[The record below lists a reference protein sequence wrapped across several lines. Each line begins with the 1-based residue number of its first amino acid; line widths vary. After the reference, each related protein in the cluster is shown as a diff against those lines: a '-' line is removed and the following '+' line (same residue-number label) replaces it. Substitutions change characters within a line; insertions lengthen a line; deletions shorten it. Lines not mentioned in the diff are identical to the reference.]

1 MKLIRLLLPHLFKL
15 VCYLMSAPAKTH
27 ITYLD
32 SIRGLAAFT
41 VINGHFVNAYDL
53 PCEDSFCKQILDYS
67 PLHIWWDGSAAVSM
81 FFVLSGLVLSLK
93 YFRLGHQ
100 ADLNSF
106 KLIPYMVG
114 RLFRIWLPYT
124 FILLIS
130 AVFYCHFGNSPL
142 LKTAL
147 PPSDWIVNMWGHHPL
162 TLMAMLRESFLLNL
176 PAMVVLLPQAWT
188 LTIEL
193 VLSLLLPIG
202 LLLAKQGSLW
212 LALFSMI
219 AVVLLGVSPFLLH
232 FALGLL
238 IARYY
243 TVMANYLTP
252 KSWLRRLILL
262 VGLLLYTAIN
272 TTEHMLG
279 ETSMWLV
286 TGLGAGLIIIYTLS
300 SHRTQGYLQQPI
312 LRQLGKISYSAYL
325 IHILILLCLTPYLLS
340 KLELFSTNHLWL
352 WFSAWLLTVV
362 SVQLL
367 SMLSYYLIEIPSIS
381 LGRKFI
387 NSLLKITFRDV
398 NKCFS
403 A

>member
-1 MKLIRLLLPHLFKL
+1 
-15 VCYLMSAPAKTH
+15 MS
-27 ITYLD
+27 
-32 SIRGLAAFT
+32 S
-41 VINGHFVNAYDL
+41 L
-53 PCEDSFCKQILDYS
+53 PCEDSFCKDLLDLT

-106 KLIPYMVG
+106 KLMPYMTG
-114 RLFRIWLPYT
+114 RLFRIWLPYAV
-124 FILLIS
+124 ILLIS
-130 AVFYCHFGNSPL
+130 AAFYWHTVNSPL

-147 PPSDWIVNMWGHHPL
+147 PPTEWIVNMWRNHAL
-162 TLMAMLRESFLLNL
+162 TPIAMLRESFLLSL

-212 LALFSMI
+212 LGLFSVI
-219 AVVLLGVSPFLLH
+219 AVFLLGVSPFLLH

-243 TVMANYLTP
+243 TVMANYLMP
-252 KSWLRRLILL
+252 KPWLRRFILL
-262 VGLLLYTAIN
+262 VGLLFYTAIS
-272 TTEHMLG
+272 TTAHVFS
-279 ETSMWLV
+279 ETFMWIV

-300 SHRTQGYLQQPI
+300 SHRTQGFLERPI
-312 LRQLGKISYSAYL
+312 LRQLGKVSYSAYL
-325 IHILILLCLTPYLLS
+325 IHMLILLCLTPYLLTR
-340 KLELFSTNHLWL
+340 LELYSSSHLLLWL
-352 WFSAWLLTVV
+352 GAWLLTVI

-367 SMLSYYLIEIPSIS
+367 SLLSYYYIEIPSIS

-387 NSLLKITFRDV
+387 NGLQKAIDL
-398 NKCFS
+398 NK
-403 A
+403 

>member
-1 MKLIRLLLPHLFKL
+1 
-15 VCYLMSAPAKTH
+15 MSVPAKTH

-41 VINGHFVNAYDL
+41 VINDHFVTAYDL
-53 PCEDSFCKQILDYS
+53 PCEHGFCKHILDYS

-93 YFRLGHQ
+93 YFRFGLQ

-106 KLIPYMVG
+106 KLIPYMAG

-124 FILLIS
+124 LILLIS
-130 AVFYCHFGNSPL
+130 AAFYWHTVDSPL

-147 PPSDWIVNMWGHHPL
+147 PASDWIVNMWGHHPL
-162 TLMAMLRESFLLNL
+162 TPMAMLRESFLLNL

-212 LALFSMI
+212 LALFSVI

-243 TVMANYLTP
+243 TVMANYLMP
-252 KSWLRRLILL
+252 KPWLRRLILL

-279 ETSMWLV
+279 ETCLWLI

-367 SMLSYYLIEIPSIS
+367 SLLSYYLIEIPSIN

-387 NSLLKITFRDV
+387 NSLLKVTFRDISRS
-398 NKCFS
+398 FS
-403 A
+403 L

>member
-1 MKLIRLLLPHLFKL
+1 
-15 VCYLMSAPAKTH
+15 MSAPAKTH

-53 PCEDSFCKQILDYS
+53 PCKNSFCKHILDYS

-100 ADLNSF
+100 PDLNTF
-106 KLIPYMVG
+106 KLLPYMTG
-114 RLFRIWLPYT
+114 RLFRIWLPYAA
-124 FILLIS
+124 ILLIS
-130 AVFYCHFGNSPL
+130 AAFYWPTVNSPL

-147 PPSDWIVNMWGHHPL
+147 PPSDWIINMWGHHPL
-162 TLMAMLRESFLLNL
+162 TPTEMLRESFLLSL
-176 PAMVVLLPQAWT
+176 PDMVVLLPQAWT

-212 LALFSMI
+212 LVLFSVI

-232 FALGLL
+232 FSLGLL
-238 IARYY
+238 ISRFY
-243 TVMANYLTP
+243 TVTANYLMP
-252 KSWLRRLILL
+252 KPWLRRLILL

-279 ETSMWLV
+279 ETSMWLI
-286 TGLGAGLIIIYTLS
+286 TGLGASLIIIYTLS
-300 SHRTQGYLQQPI
+300 SQRTQGYLQQPI
-312 LRQLGKISYSAYL
+312 LRLLGKVSYSAYL
-325 IHILILLCLTPYLLS
+325 IHMLILLCVTPYFLTQ
-340 KLELFSTNHLWL
+340 LELFSSHHLWL
-352 WFSAWLLTVV
+352 WLGAWLLTVL
-362 SVQLL
+362 SVQVL
-367 SMLSYYLIEIPSIS
+367 SLLSYYYIEIPSIS
-381 LGRKFI
+381 LGRKLI
-387 NSLLKITFRDV
+387 NALQ
-398 NKCFS
+398 
-403 A
+403 

>member
-1 MKLIRLLLPHLFKL
+1 MP
-15 VCYLMSAPAKTH
+15 APAKTH

-41 VINGHFVNAYDL
+41 VINDHFVTAYDL
-53 PCEDSFCKQILDYS
+53 PCENSFCKDLLDLT

-106 KLIPYMVG
+106 KLMPYMTG
-114 RLFRIWLPYT
+114 RLFRIWLPYAV
-124 FILLIS
+124 ILLIS
-130 AVFYCHFGNSPL
+130 AAFYWHTVNSPL

-147 PPSDWIVNMWGHHPL
+147 PPTEWIVHMWRNHAL
-162 TLMAMLRESFLLNL
+162 TPIAMLRESFLLSL

-212 LALFSMI
+212 LGLFSVI
-219 AVVLLGVSPFLLH
+219 AVFLLGVSPFLLH

-243 TVMANYLTP
+243 MVMANYLMP
-252 KSWLRRLILL
+252 KPWLRRFILL
-262 VGLLLYTAIN
+262 LGLLFYTAIS
-272 TTEHMLG
+272 TTAHVFG
-279 ETSMWLV
+279 ETFMWIV

-300 SHRTQGYLQQPI
+300 SHRTQSFLERPI
-312 LRQLGKISYSAYL
+312 LRQLGKVSYSAYL
-325 IHILILLCLTPYLLS
+325 IHMLILLCLTPYLLTR
-340 KLELFSTNHLWL
+340 LELFSTNHLWL
-352 WFSAWLLTVV
+352 WLGAWLLTVI

-367 SMLSYYLIEIPSIS
+367 SLLSYYFIEIPSIS

-387 NSLLKITFRDV
+387 NGLQKAV
-398 NKCFS
+398 NLNK
-403 A
+403 

>member
-1 MKLIRLLLPHLFKL
+1 
-15 VCYLMSAPAKTH
+15 MSAPAKTH

-41 VINGHFVNAYDL
+41 VINDHFVTAYDL
-53 PCEDSFCKQILDYS
+53 PCVDSFCKYILDYS

-100 ADLNSF
+100 ADLNNF
-106 KLIPYMVG
+106 KLLPYMTG
-114 RLFRIWLPYT
+114 RLFRIWLPYAV
-124 FILLIS
+124 ILLIS
-130 AVFYCHFGNSPL
+130 AAFYWHTINSPL

-147 PPSDWIVNMWGHHPL
+147 MPTEWIVNMWRNHAL
-162 TLMAMLRESFLLNL
+162 TPIAMLRESFLLNL
-176 PAMVVLLPQAWT
+176 PAIVVLLPQAWT

-212 LALFSMI
+212 LALFSVI
-219 AVVLLGVSPFLLH
+219 AVFLLGVSPFLLH

-243 TVMANYLTP
+243 MVMANYLMP
-252 KSWLRRLILL
+252 KPWLRRFILL
-262 VGLLLYTAIN
+262 LGLLFYTAIS
-272 TTEHMLG
+272 TTAHVFS
-279 ETSMWLV
+279 ETFEWIL
-286 TGLGAGLIIIYTLS
+286 TGLGAGFIIIYTLS
-300 SHRTQGYLQQPI
+300 SHRTQGFLERPL
-312 LRQLGKISYSAYL
+312 LRQLGKVSYSAYL
-325 IHILILLCLTPYLLS
+325 IHMLILLCLTPYLLTR
-340 KLELFSTNHLWL
+340 LELFSTNHLWL
-352 WFSAWLLTVV
+352 WLGAWLLTVI

-367 SMLSYYLIEIPSIS
+367 SLLSYYYIEIPSIS

-387 NSLLKITFRDV
+387 NGLQKAV
-398 NKCFS
+398 NLNK
-403 A
+403 

>member
-1 MKLIRLLLPHLFKL
+1 
-15 VCYLMSAPAKTH
+15 MSAPAKTH

-41 VINGHFVNAYDL
+41 VINDHFVTAYDL
-53 PCEDSFCKQILDYS
+53 PCENLFCKRLLDYS

-106 KLIPYMVG
+106 KLMPYMTG
-114 RLFRIWLPYT
+114 RLFRIWLPYLV
-124 FILLIS
+124 ILLIS
-130 AVFYCHFGNSPL
+130 AAFYWPTVNSPL

-147 PPSDWIVNMWGHHPL
+147 PPTEWIVNMWRNHAL
-162 TLMAMLRESFLLNL
+162 TPIAMLRESFLLSL
-176 PAMVVLLPQAWT
+176 PDMVVLLPQAWT

-212 LALFSMI
+212 LGLFSVI
-219 AVVLLGVSPFLLH
+219 AVFLLGVSPFLLH

-243 TVMANYLTP
+243 TVMANYLIP
-252 KSWLRRLILL
+252 RPWLRRFILL
-262 VGLLLYTAIN
+262 LGLLFYTAIS
-272 TTEHMLG
+272 TTAHVFS
-279 ETSMWLV
+279 ETFMWIV

-300 SHRTQGYLQQPI
+300 SQRTQGFLERPI
-312 LRQLGKISYSAYL
+312 LRQLGKVSYSAYL
-325 IHILILLCLTPYLLS
+325 IHMLILLCLTPFLLTQ
-340 KLELFSTNHLWL
+340 LELFSSNHLWL
-352 WFSAWLLTVV
+352 WLGAWLLTVI

-367 SMLSYYLIEIPSIS
+367 SLLSYYYIEIPSIS
-381 LGRKFI
+381 LGRKLI
-387 NSLLKITFRDV
+387 NGLQKAGNII
-398 NKCFS
+398 K
-403 A
+403 